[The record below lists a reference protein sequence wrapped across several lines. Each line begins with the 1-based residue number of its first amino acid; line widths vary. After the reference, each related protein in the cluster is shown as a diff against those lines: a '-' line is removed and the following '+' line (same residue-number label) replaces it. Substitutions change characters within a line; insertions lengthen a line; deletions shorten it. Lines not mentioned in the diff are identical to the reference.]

1 MVIDFTVHASVR
13 GKQRITV
20 VILCKDPTP
29 TFKQIGLLPASS
41 FHEGINLEES
51 EENVDP
57 FDIIGAVLYNK
68 CNGPGS

>member
-20 VILCKDPTP
+20 VILCKEPTP
-29 TFKQIGLLPASS
+29 AFKQIGLLPASS

-51 EENVDP
+51 GGKRRS
-57 FDIIGAVLYNK
+57 I
-68 CNGPGS
+68 